1 MPDLRLACYNIAWFS
16 RLFDQRNRLVDDL
29 EWSELYNVTRRRQ
42 AEAIAG
48 VLRRVDAD
56 CFAIIEAPN
65 SGRRQSCVAQLTD
78 FAEHFDLRQ
87 RAALIGFANSTHQE
101 IALLFDPTRIS
112 AEPVYQSRDVLEHG
126 PDVTAGALRRVPWK
140 HRVDVAAEQN
150 LHCFRTRRFL
160 CSYNSRYYN
169 IQ

>member
-29 EWSELYNVTRRRQ
+29 EWSELYNVTRQRQ

-48 VLRRVDAD
+48 VVRRVDAD

-65 SGRRQSCVAQLTD
+65 SGRRQSCVAQLTG

-87 RAALIGFANSTHQE
+87 RASLIGFANSTHQE
-101 IALLFDPTRIS
+101 IALLFDPDRIS
-112 AEPVYQSRDVLEHG
+112 AEHAPVGELLDE
-126 PDVTAGALRRVPWK
+126 TGAVSGELPFG
-140 HRVDVAAEQN
+140 AP
-150 LHCFRTRRFL
+150 RFDGVHFE
-160 CSYNSRYYN
+160 
-169 IQ
+169 I